1 MNALRPLHP
10 VEQMTTTELAGYR
23 RNLERAIG
31 TEVGQESAQ
40 TRLLRTRLEAVLAEE
55 ADRKRIAST
64 GSYGYPSM

>member
-10 VEQMTTTELAGYR
+10 LEQMTTSELAGYR

-31 TEVGQESAQ
+31 AEVGPESAG
-40 TRLLRTRLEAVLAEE
+40 TRLLRTRLESVLAEQ

-64 GSYGYPSM
+64 GSYGYESL